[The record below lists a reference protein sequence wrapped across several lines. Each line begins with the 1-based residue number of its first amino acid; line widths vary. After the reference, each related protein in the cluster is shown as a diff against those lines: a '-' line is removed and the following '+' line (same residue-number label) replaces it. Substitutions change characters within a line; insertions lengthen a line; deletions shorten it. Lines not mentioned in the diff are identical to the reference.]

1 MRLKKVKNAYEYIIE
16 SKNFIKSPN
25 ENKNSWNKIFSNNN
39 PIELEIGMGKGDFI
53 IKKALLNPNINYIGL
68 EKFDSVLFYAI
79 KKLDE
84 LNLSNIKL
92 INEDAINLK
101 EIFGKEI
108 SKIYLNFSDP
118 WPKKRHTKRRLTFKT
133 FLDIYNSIFK
143 EDVNIEMKTDNDNLF
158 DYSLE
163 SFVEYGYEIR
173 EIDRNKIDEYQTE
186 YEKKFISKGKN
197 INYVSI
203 YSKLNNNK

>member
-1 MRLKKVKNAYEYIIE
+1 MRLKKVKNAYEYISE
-16 SKNFIKSPN
+16 SKSFIKNPS
-25 ENKNSWNKIFSNNN
+25 ENKNSWNKIFGNNN
-39 PIELEIGMGKGDFI
+39 SIELEIGMGKGDFI
-53 IKKALLNPNINYIGL
+53 IKKALLNPEVNYIGI

-84 LNLSNIKL
+84 LNLNNIKL
-92 INEDAINLK
+92 INEDAVNLK

-108 SKIYLNFSDP
+108 NKIYLNFSDP
-118 WPKKRHTKRRLTFKT
+118 WPKKRHAKRRLTFKT
-133 FLDIYNSIFK
+133 FLDIYDSIFK
-143 EDVNIEMKTDNDNLF
+143 EDVNIEMKTDNEGLF

-163 SFVEYGYEIR
+163 SFVEHGYEIK

-203 YSKLNNNK
+203 YSKSNNNK